1 MRDEITKKMAEAV
14 AMNDAVLQDTTDHEG
29 YDEWALS
36 IFDVNGDQSETV
48 FDLVMGTF
56 LACVQEAAKYISQN
70 NTTQH
75 RVVIER
81 VM

>member
-1 MRDEITKKMAEAV
+1 MNEITFHETK
-14 AMNDAVLQDTTDHEG
+14 DHEG

-36 IFDVNGDQSETV
+36 IFDANGDHSESV
-48 FDLVMGTF
+48 FDFPMGTF
-56 LACVQEAAKYISQN
+56 AVCVQEAANYISQN
-70 NTTQH
+70 NTAQH